1 MSATTDVISEKP
13 VDAPIRKGE
22 SCILVIF
29 GASGDLTRRKLMS
42 ALYNMS
48 CGATKTE
55 RFEVL
60 GIGRTKMTDEVFR
73 VAMREAT
80 ISSKETREFNESDWK
95 DFSERLFYFEGDPT
109 DEAMFPRLAGR
120 LKDMRSSGA
129 SANSL
134 FYLSTPPSLAPAI
147 LHGIGG
153 VGLTTSEEGRW
164 SRVIVEKPFGRDL
177 ASAKALNSLVHE
189 VFEESQIYR
198 IDHYL
203 GKETVQNIL
212 VFRFG
217 NSLFEPIW
225 NRNYID
231 FVSIT
236 AAETLGVEN
245 RASFYEETGAL
256 RDMIANHL
264 LQLLTLTAMEPPISF
279 DADAVREQKVQ
290 LLKSIRPMKAEDVA
304 QRTVRG
310 QYGEGVINGKKVQAY
325 RDEPGVKKDS
335 NIETYAAVEFHVDN
349 WRWEGV
355 PFYVRAGKRLG
366 RPLTEI
372 TIHLKRT
379 PHALFSRTKRKHVDP
394 NVITIRIQPTEG
406 ISMSFEAKRVRSHM
420 ETRTVTM
427 DFSYSSNNTEVAQ
440 TAYEALI
447 LDAMQG
453 DATLFTRKDEVEAE
467 WQLITPI
474 EEAWQKGP
482 PPKLPN
488 YAAGSDGPAAA
499 DEMLARNG
507 HHWHKLFPQGE

>member
-1 MSATTDVISEKP
+1 MPASMEVMNQKTLDVP
-13 VDAPIRKGE
+13 ARKGE
-22 SCILVIF
+22 SCVLVIF
-29 GASGDLTRRKLMS
+29 GATGDLTRRKLMP

-48 CGATKTE
+48 CGATATE
-55 RFEVL
+55 RFDVL
-60 GIGRTKMTDEVFR
+60 GIGRSKMTDEAFR
-73 VAMREAT
+73 ASMREAT
-80 ISSKETREFNESDWK
+80 ATAKETRDFKEADWK
-95 DFSERLFYFEGDPT
+95 VFSERLYYFEGDSNDP
-109 DEAMFPRLAGR
+109 AMYARLADR
-120 LKDMRSSGA
+120 LKQKRASGS

-134 FYLSTPPSLAPAI
+134 FYLSIPPSLAHAVI
-147 LHGIGG
+147 HGLGG
-153 VGLTTSEEGRW
+153 AGLAKAEKGW
-164 SRVIVEKPFGRDL
+164 SRAIVEKPFGRDL
-177 ASAKALNSLVHE
+177 ASAKALNKLVHE
-189 VFEESQIYR
+189 AFEESQIYR

-225 NRNYID
+225 NRNYVD

-236 AAETLGVEN
+236 ASETLGVEN

-304 QRTVRG
+304 THTVRG
-310 QYGEGVINGKKVQAY
+310 QYGEGMIGGKKVPAY
-325 RDEPGVKKDS
+325 RDEPGVSKDS
-335 NIETYAAVEFHVDN
+335 KIETYAAVEFHIDN

-355 PFYVRAGKRLG
+355 PFYVRAGKRLA

-372 TIHLKRT
+372 TVHLKRT
-379 PHALFSRTKRKHVDP
+379 PHALFARAKRKHVDP

-406 ISMSFEAKRVRSHM
+406 ISISFEAKRVRSHM

-427 DFSYSSNNTEVAQ
+427 DFSYDSNSSEVAQ
-440 TAYEALI
+440 TAYETLI

-453 DATLFTRKDEVEAE
+453 DATLFTRRDEVEAE
-467 WQLITPI
+467 WTLITPI
-474 EEAWQKGP
+474 EDAWQNAGA
-482 PPKLPN
+482 PKFPN

-499 DEMLARNG
+499 DEMLGRHG
-507 HHWHKLFPQGE
+507 HQWHKLVARSD